1 MHETKSTRHRG
12 LSPVDECKDS
22 VINVYI
28 FRFPQLGKLLG
39 KDWEE
44 KERIGK
50 RGSGWEN
57 SIGFMVKSNA
67 KTIFI
72 RICLLIQ
79 ILFVHLQH

>member
-39 KDWEE
+39 KDWET
-44 KERIGK
+44 IGK
-50 RGSGWEN
+50 ELKIYWEE
-57 SIGFMVKSNA
+57 IK
-67 KTIFI
+67 I
-72 RICLLIQ
+72 
-79 ILFVHLQH
+79 